1 MSIIK
6 DKNIENTNDDIFENK
21 NIENTNDQDK
31 NIENT
36 NDDIFIIHCCLS
48 DITYTL
54 SLFIIYI

>member
-1 MSIIK
+1 MSII
-6 DKNIENTNDDIFENK
+6 
-21 NIENTNDQDK
+21 QDK
-31 NIENT
+31 YIENT